1 MSKVSAIIPTLWK
14 AKEFTDHL
22 VNVLIKDK
30 SVGEIILIDN
40 APTDFSYDN
49 EKVVILRQ
57 EENLY
62 VNPSWNLGVR
72 HSNYDKFIIFN
83 DDIIIPYRLVSKLE
97 KLLTEK
103 NGLIGVEMRA
113 RISIDKFDEENIT
126 RLDREINLKKVI
138 HRPDWRVL
146 VLGGHKN
153 SYYYIPNELR
163 IWHGDDF
170 LFHMSEKNKLSTY
183 VMDDIPIFTQLSTTS
198 NLEEFDK
205 IKEEDTENYINVC
218 KEYGINE

>member
-22 VNVLIKDK
+22 VDVLIKDE

-49 EKVVILRQ
+49 EKVVMLRQ
-57 EENLY
+57 EENIY

-72 HSNYDKFIIFN
+72 QSNYDKFIIFN

-138 HRPDWRVL
+138 HRGDWRVL

-163 IWHGDDF
+163 IWYGDDF
-170 LFHMSEKNKLSTY
+170 LFHMNEKNKLSTY
-183 VMDDIPIFTQLSTTS
+183 VMDDIPIFTKLSATS

-205 IKEEDTENYINVC
+205 IKEEDTENYINLC
-218 KEYGINE
+218 KECGINE

>member
-22 VNVLIKDK
+22 VNVLIKDE

-138 HRPDWRVL
+138 HRGDWRVL

-163 IWHGDDF
+163 IWYGDDF

-183 VMDDIPIFTQLSTTS
+183 VMDDIPIFTQISTTS

>member
-14 AKEFTDHL
+14 AKQFTDHL

-72 HSNYDKFIIFN
+72 QSSYDKFIIFN

-113 RISIDKFDEENIT
+113 RISIDKFDEENLLFE
-126 RLDREINLKKVI
+126 R
-138 HRPDWRVL
+138 
-146 VLGGHKN
+146 GHKRMTDKDWYLYGN
-153 SYYYIPNELR
+153 ND
-163 IWHGDDF
+163 G
-170 LFHMSEKNKLSTY
+170 
-183 VMDDIPIFTQLSTTS
+183 FT
-198 NLEEFDK
+198 
-205 IKEEDTENYINVC
+205 
-218 KEYGINE
+218 